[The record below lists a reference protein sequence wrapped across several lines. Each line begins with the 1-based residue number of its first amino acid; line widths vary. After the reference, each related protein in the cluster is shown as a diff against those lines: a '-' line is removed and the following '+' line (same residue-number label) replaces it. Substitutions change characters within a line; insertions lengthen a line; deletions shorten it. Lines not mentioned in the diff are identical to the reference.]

1 MTIGQAKEG
10 LLELLKDFR
19 APSKQA
25 LFLSPNGLTHFSP
38 FLMNQGIQIP
48 GGLGEALAQTSTQL
62 GETRDEN

>member
-1 MTIGQAKEG
+1 MTIGQAREG

-38 FLMNQGIQIP
+38 FLTNQGIQIP
-48 GGLGEALAQTSTQL
+48 GGLGKGLGQPYTQL
-62 GETRDEN
+62 GESRDEN